1 MAGAIAGAAILN
13 ANKQTNS
20 LHTITVTINNKC
32 NLKCPH
38 CYLQY
43 NSNKTIIEKSTIE
56 NIFQANFKHL
66 AIVGQEPFL
75 NKDSI
80 SVLELLIKNAKKHS
94 KTVSVITN
102 GLNLSRLKADYFS
115 LIDYLDVS
123 FDGGPETYQ
132 NYRMAKFDKV
142 ISGIDYALSSGLKKI
157 NALHT
162 LNTLNIKDID
172 DMVRVQNYFAFD
184 KILYSPYLVTKND
197 GSNSVSALELFKII
211 NKLASSDTFV
221 KSKSSFL
228 MVDLFHLWQQG
239 LSAQDFKE
247 KLSLFPNLISKVLL
261 FEIDPLFHGIIR
273 VSYDD
278 FILTPQESLHPKKYK
293 ESKLTTS
300 ENNLNDAYSMLINNY
315 DQSRNKE
322 LELSI

>member
-13 ANKQTNS
+13 ANKQTDS

-43 NSNKTIIEKSTIE
+43 NSNKTIIEESTIE
-56 NIFQANFKHL
+56 NIFKADFKHL

-80 SVLELLIKNAKKHS
+80 FVLERLIKDAKNHN

-102 GLNLSRLKADYFS
+102 GLNLSRLKAKFFT
-115 LIDYLDVS
+115 LIDYIDVS
-123 FDGGPETYQ
+123 FDGGPETYK

-142 ISGIDYALSSGLKKI
+142 ISGIDYALSSGLKKV

-172 DMVRVQNYFAFD
+172 DMVKVQEYFDFD
-184 KILYSPYLVTKND
+184 KILYSPYLITKND
-197 GSNSVSALELFKII
+197 GSNSVSSLELFNII
-211 NKLASSDTFV
+211 SELAKSDAFV
-221 KSKSSFL
+221 NSINSFL
-228 MVDLFHLWQQG
+228 MIDLFHLWQQG
-239 LSAQDFKE
+239 ISTEDFKE
-247 KLSLFPNLISKVLL
+247 KLNEYPHLIKKVLL
-261 FEIDPLFHGIIR
+261 FELDPLFHGIIR

-278 FILTPQESLHPKKYK
+278 FILTPQESLHPTTYK
-293 ESKLTTS
+293 ESELTTS
-300 ENNLNDAYSMLINNY
+300 EINLNDAFSMLISNY